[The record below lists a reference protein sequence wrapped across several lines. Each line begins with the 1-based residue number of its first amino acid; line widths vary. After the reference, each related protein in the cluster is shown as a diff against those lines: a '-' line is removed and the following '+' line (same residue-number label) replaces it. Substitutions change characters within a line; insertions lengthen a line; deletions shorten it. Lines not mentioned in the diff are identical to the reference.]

1 MWIKDIRDY
10 ILYEDK
16 DIGLSQTGRACSSE
30 CAGWQYGY
38 GEPLEELYCS
48 EGAG

>member
-1 MWIKDIRDY
+1 MWIKISEIIFYMKIKIFWFVTNRQ
-10 ILYEDK
+10 
-16 DIGLSQTGRACSSE
+16 GLQFRMRGL
-30 CAGWQYGY
+30 QYGY

>member
-1 MWIKDIRDY
+1 MWIKDTEIIFYMKIKIFWSVTNR
-10 ILYEDK
+10 
-16 DIGLSQTGRACSSE
+16 QACSSE

-48 EGAG
+48 EGSG